1 MYQAVLW
8 DFGGV
13 LTTSPFETFNRYEQE
28 NGIPIDF
35 IRGVNAVNPESN
47 AWAQLESSQIT
58 PEEFDVAFLKE
69 SESAGHPIPGSH
81 VLPLLSGELRP
92 RMVEVLKKCRGEL
105 GLGVGCITNNIRT
118 GKGPGMAPS
127 DTRAQ
132 EIQAVMSIFHVVVES
147 SIEGVRKPDPR
158 IYEIACERLG
168 ISPSNAIYLD
178 DLGINCKPARALGM
192 HSIKVVDES
201 QAIEALS
208 RALEC
213 EL

>member
-1 MYQAVLW
+1 
-8 DFGGV
+8 
-13 LTTSPFETFNRYEQE
+13 
-28 NGIPIDF
+28 
-35 IRGVNAVNPESN
+35 
-47 AWAQLESSQIT
+47 
-58 PEEFDVAFLKE
+58 
-69 SESAGHPIPGSH
+69 
-81 VLPLLSGELRP
+81 
-92 RMVEVLKKCRGEL
+92 
-105 GLGVGCITNNIRT
+105 
-118 GKGPGMAPS
+118 
-127 DTRAQ
+127 
-132 EIQAVMSIFHVVVES
+132 MSIFHVVVES